1 MDNNSTPLIINVFAL
16 IFSSMPEINGL
27 LQTLVLILSIAVSIV
42 HLYKSTK
49 K

>member
-16 IFSSMPEINGL
+16 IFSSMPEINGF
-27 LQTLVLILSIAVSIV
+27 LQTIVLILSIAVSVV